1 MVVKFTLPDAAR
13 RMQSVILHEKQKR
26 VEVHFADGAAGYIP
40 FKDLA
45 VLAGKP
51 VHVDWKKLQL
61 VDEHE
66 FRIPILSDT
75 TKIVGRQ
82 EPFLDVP
89 WDFARA
95 YCDPQYAAQAKCDF
109 LMDQAALA
117 FNVSLLREAR
127 GMSQE
132 ELAARASVSRV
143 TISKIEN
150 RQGAIPKF
158 ATLGKIAKVF
168 DLPIADLFN
177 TEQAQEDYVKLTVE
191 KFVERRK
198 KLLASR

>member
-1 MVVKFTLPDAAR
+1 MVIKFTLPDAAR

-51 VHVDWKKLQL
+51 IRVDWRKLQL

-66 FRIPILSDT
+66 FHIPILSDT
-75 TKIVGRQ
+75 AKIVGRQ

-89 WDFARA
+89 WDFVRA
-95 YCDPQYAAQAKCDF
+95 YCDPQYAAKTQCDF

-127 GMSQE
+127 EVSQE
-132 ELAARASVSRV
+132 ELATHAGVSRV

-158 ATLGKIAKVF
+158 ATLSKIAKVF

-177 TEQAQEDYVKLTVE
+177 TEHAQEDYVKLTVE